1 MTIEKL
7 VILCVTL
14 AAYIGILVSIP
25 IRRKKNCLS
34 KGEAVS
40 SRLIAILVLAPVII
54 GLLVI
59 REFGTFVNIVFCMCA
74 LMSAHIAAK
83 ELCTKNQ

>member
-14 AAYIGILVSIP
+14 AVYIGILVSIP
-25 IRRKKNCLS
+25 IRRKKNGLS

-40 SRLIAILVLAPVII
+40 PRLIAILILAPVII

-59 REFGTFVNIVFCMCA
+59 REFGIFVNIVFCMCA
-74 LMSAHIAAK
+74 LMSAHIAAQ
-83 ELCTKNQ
+83 ELCSKGK